1 MAMVTHAHCEK
12 KKGHGN
18 SRPSRK
24 GKRAGK

>member
-1 MAMVTHAHCEK
+1 MVTHAHREK

-18 SRPSRK
+18 SRPLQK